1 MRNNVLRIINL
12 DLVSNIS
19 NKIHLTQQQVQEA
32 IHLLNEGNTIP
43 FIARY
48 RKERTGNL
56 DEDALRQIEL
66 HYERLKNL
74 VDHREKII
82 KLIEKQGKLTPD
94 FKEKIL
100 AATTISEVDDLY
112 LPFRPKRRTRALV
125 ARELGLEPLAT
136 LIIEQKS
143 LKGNPEDFAN
153 QFLSEKVPETD
164 DAFKGAKDIVAELI
178 AENAELRKL
187 LRQRIFQSSRIITKN
202 TEKEI
207 EDAERYQKYFE
218 HEEAIK
224 TIPHHRILAI
234 NRGEKKEVL
243 SVKLEV
249 DKDKVIALALEYI
262 ISNPKSIFTLY
273 LRDAVK
279 DSYTRLIQPAIFRE
293 VRKELTQKASDH
305 AVKVFA
311 ENVRNALLQPP
322 TRNMRIMGIDPGYRT
337 GCKVATID
345 EYGRFINS
353 TTIYPNKPH
362 EKDETNAIKEMFVK
376 DKINLIALG
385 NGTAS
390 RETERFLQ
398 GVCRGTDIKYTIVS
412 EAGASVY
419 SASEIAKEEF
429 PDLDVTIRGAI
440 SIARR
445 LQDPLPELIKID
457 VRSIGVGQYQHDCN
471 PKDLDKA
478 LAGIVESVVS
488 EVGVDVNNAS
498 SVLLQHVAGITPSI
512 ARNMVNYIA
521 TNGLFKTREELL
533 KVKRLGP
540 KAYEQCVGFL
550 KVYGKDPLDR
560 TRVHPES
567 YELARKVLYKIG
579 FSPTDLINK
588 ETKEGIKGKLQ
599 KLNVINLAREYE
611 AGQETVKDIIEFL
624 LKPDRDPR
632 DDIPRPIFKQDIL
645 TIDDLEEGKILQ
657 GVVRNVVDFGA
668 FVDIGLKESGLVHI
682 SELSATR
689 FIKNPHEVIAV
700 GDVVK
705 VKIISIDKARGRIG
719 LSIKQVKGNE
729 PLAKSKQQN
738 KHYVTKQHQT
748 QDQFKQAGF
757 AVRRKKRK

>member
-1 MRNNVLRIINL
+1 M
-12 DLVSNIS
+12 DFVSTIS
-19 NKIHLTQQQVQEA
+19 KKNRLTPQQVQEA
-32 IHLLNEGNTIP
+32 IHLLDEGNTIP

-56 DEDALRQIEL
+56 DEESLRQIEL
-66 HYERLKNL
+66 QYERFKKL
-74 VDHREKII
+74 VDHQEKII

-94 FKEKIL
+94 LKEKIL
-100 AATTISEVDDLY
+100 FTTTISEVDDLY
-112 LPFRPKRRTRALV
+112 LPFRPKRRTRALI
-125 ARELGLEPLAT
+125 AREMGLEPLAT
-136 LIIEQKS
+136 LIIEQKT
-143 LKGNPEDFAN
+143 LKGNPEDFTN
-153 QFLSEKVPETD
+153 QFLSEKVTGTD
-164 DAFKGAKDIVAELI
+164 DALKGASDIVAELI
-178 AENAELRKL
+178 AEDAELRKL
-187 LRQRIFQSSRIITKN
+187 LRQRIFQNARIITKN
-202 TEKEI
+202 TEKEV
-207 EDAERYQKYFE
+207 EDAERYQKYFK
-218 HEEAIK
+218 HEEAMK

-234 NRGEKKEVL
+234 NRGEKRGVL

-249 DKDKVIALALEYI
+249 DKDEIIALALEYI
-262 ISNPKSIFTLY
+262 ISNPKSLFTSY
-273 LRDAVK
+273 LQDAVK

-293 VRKELTQKASDH
+293 VRKELTLKASDH

-311 ENVRNALLQPP
+311 ENVRKILLQPP

-345 EYGRFINS
+345 EHGRFINS

-362 EKDETNAIKEMFVK
+362 EKDEINAIKEILDN
-376 DKINLIALG
+376 DKIKVIALG

-398 GVCRGTDIKYTIVS
+398 AVCRGTDIKYTIIS

-429 PDLDVTIRGAI
+429 PDLDITIRGAI

-445 LQDPLPELIKID
+445 LQDPLPELIKIN
-457 VRSIGVGQYQHDCN
+457 VHSIGVGQYQHDCN

-478 LAGIVESVVS
+478 LTGVVESVVS
-488 EVGVDVNNAS
+488 DIGVDVNNAS

-512 ARNMVNYIA
+512 ARNIVDYRS
-521 TNGLFKTREELL
+521 TNGLFKTRKELL
-533 KVKRLGP
+533 KVKRLGS
-540 KAYEQCVGFL
+540 KAYEQAAGFC
-550 KVYGKDPLDR
+550 KVYGKEPLDR

-567 YELARKVLYKIG
+567 YAIAKKILHKIG
-579 FSPTDLINK
+579 YTPSDLIKK
-588 ETKEGIKGKLQ
+588 ETKEGIKVKLQ

-611 AGQETVKDIIEFL
+611 VGQETVKDIIDFL

-632 DDIPRPIFKQDIL
+632 DDIHKPIFKQDIL
-645 TIDDLEEGKILQ
+645 TFNDLEEGKILQ

-682 SELSATR
+682 SELSATQ

-705 VKIISIDKARGRIG
+705 VKIISIDKARGRVG
-719 LSIKQVKGNE
+719 LSIKQVERKE
-729 PLAKSKQQN
+729 QYYKSKQLN
-738 KHYVTKQHQT
+738 KHYTTKQHQM

-757 AVRRKKRK
+757 TVRRKRRK